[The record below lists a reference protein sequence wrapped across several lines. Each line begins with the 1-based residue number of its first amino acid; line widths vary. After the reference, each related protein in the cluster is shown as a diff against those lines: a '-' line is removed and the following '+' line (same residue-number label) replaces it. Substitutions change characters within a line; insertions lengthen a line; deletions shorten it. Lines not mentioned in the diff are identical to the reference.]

1 MGYFDVITKPLWN
14 ILYASLEIWYFRM
27 PTSLGGN
34 ENLDRGQICANLLR
48 RPLYEINNDVFI
60 NTCIP
65 MFQEKITS
73 YCWVVLALWFG
84 FSLYQIYTIVYTIIV
99 AKLGGKS
106 QTITIIN
113 EVNKKKQLDSPIKKN
128 EDTNERRKATE
139 AINKETR
146 RLLQAICDV
155 ITFPAENEHKIEAI
169 KKFICCSNPI
179 VKRDIVCDLIGN
191 QSNYQLVSQEQI
203 HTAEK
208 TEKINDFHKIE

>member
-1 MGYFDVITKPLWN
+1 MGYLDIITKPLWDT
-14 ILYASLEIWYFRM
+14 LYAGLEIWYFRM

-48 RPLYEINNDVFI
+48 RPLYEINNDVFT

-73 YCWVVLALWFG
+73 YCWVVMALCFG
-84 FSLYQIYTIVYTIIV
+84 FSLYQIYSILYTIII
-99 AKLGGKS
+99 AKFGGKS
-106 QTITIIN
+106 QTINIIN
-113 EVNKKKQLDSPIKKN
+113 EVNKKKHLNTPTKKI
-128 EDTNERRKATE
+128 EDATERRKATE

-179 VKRDIVCDLIGN
+179 VKRDIICDLIGN
-191 QSNYQLVSQEQI
+191 QSNHQLLIQEPNMD
-203 HTAEK
+203 AEK
-208 TEKINDFHKIE
+208 TEKIIDY